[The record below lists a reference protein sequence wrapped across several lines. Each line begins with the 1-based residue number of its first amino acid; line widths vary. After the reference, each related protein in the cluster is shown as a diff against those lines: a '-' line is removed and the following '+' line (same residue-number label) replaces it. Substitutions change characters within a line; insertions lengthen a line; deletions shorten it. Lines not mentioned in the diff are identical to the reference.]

1 MFDGARSDLLEL
13 KRRFGGSLL
22 KLAVTNRGWHAL
34 LAYRFAHW
42 MFLHKCR
49 FGSEVLTRI
58 VQVIYGIDIDYRC
71 TIEGG
76 VVIIHG
82 IGLVV
87 GQGAYVS
94 RGVALYHQVTLGIR
108 GTPCNDGF
116 PRVGAGCTLGAGSKL
131 LGPIQ
136 IGEGSVVAANAV
148 VTQNVAASSLVAS
161 HGALTVKPLSEQG
174 GMSDVV

>member
-1 MFDGARSDLLEL
+1 MLDGARLDLIEL
-13 KRRFGGSLL
+13 KCRFGGSLL
-22 KLAVTNRGWHAL
+22 KLALTNRGWHAL

-76 VVIIHG
+76 VVIVHG

-94 RGVALYHQVTLGIR
+94 RGVVLYHQVTLGIR
-108 GTPCNDGF
+108 GNPRNDGF
-116 PRVGAGCTLGAGSKL
+116 PTVGAGCTLGAGSKL
-131 LGPIQ
+131 LGPIR
-136 IGEGSVVAANAV
+136 IGEGSFVAANAV
-148 VTQNVAASSLVAS
+148 VTRNVAAGSLATS
-161 HGALTVKPLSEQG
+161 HGALTVKPLSKQNG
-174 GMSDVV
+174 TSDAV